1 MASLKAASALS
12 EKDLQA
18 DPIPSNSDF
27 QPNHE
32 NLSISAAQKLEQL
45 ENKLDYL
52 VQDWTQNLLDN
63 LEDPVTHDSL
73 SLLADEER
81 TQVDG
86 FIYSKALPQ
95 PIDDSFV
102 KALRQVLQGLV
113 PVELT
118 ANQIEQALF
127 GQGSAVTVEQ
137 LKTRL
142 DQFLTERCRGQD
154 VSKVRVVL
162 K

>member
-1 MASLKAASALS
+1 VQTCALRS

-27 QPNHE
+27 RPNHE
-32 NLSISAAQKLEQL
+32 DLSSSAIKKLERL

-52 VQDWTQNLLDN
+52 VKDWTQNLLDN

-73 SLLADEER
+73 NLLADDER
-81 TQVDG
+81 IQIDS
-86 FIYSKALPQ
+86 FINSKALPQ

-118 ANQIEQALF
+118 AKQFEQALF
-127 GQGSAVTVEQ
+127 GQGSAVTVGQ
-137 LKTRL
+137 LKSRL
-142 DQFLTERCRGQD
+142 DQFLTEQCRGQD
-154 VSKVRVVL
+154 VSKVRIVL